1 MEALETLRKALS
13 MRPEIRSIYLVD
25 QRSGT
30 HPDES
35 EGYELALQVGGI
47 TDEQRQEIL
56 DIINESSLTLSS
68 EPVWLEDISPPVRE
82 FILKNGKLI
91 YDQSDSPTSPT

>member
-1 MEALETLRKALS
+1 MEALDTLRKALS

-30 HPDES
+30 QPDES

-47 TDEQRQEIL
+47 TDKQRQEIL
-56 DIINESSLTLSS
+56 DIIKESSLKLSS
-68 EPVWLEDISPPVRE
+68 DPVWLEDISPPVRE

-91 YDQSDSPTSPT
+91 YDKSDSPTSPT